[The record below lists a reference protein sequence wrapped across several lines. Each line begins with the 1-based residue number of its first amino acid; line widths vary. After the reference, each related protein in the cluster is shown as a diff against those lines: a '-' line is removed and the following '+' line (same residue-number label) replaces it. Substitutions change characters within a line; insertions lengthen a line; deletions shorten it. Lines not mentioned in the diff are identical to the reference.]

1 MGRAQHLCKTTLFD
15 FPLRARRT
23 GFYHWVGALLR
34 TGLRP
39 FALPHPD
46 AAGVVLCSLH
56 GLRARRDGNLRSLED
71 VFADRCLCRVNLIFY
86 IDVGRVGTLAAV
98 NLIPLT
104 VHHRVRVY
112 SELV

>member
-1 MGRAQHLCKTTLFD
+1 MANR
-15 FPLRARRT
+15 
-23 GFYHWVGALLR
+23 
-34 TGLRP
+34 LRP

-46 AAGVVLCSLH
+46 AAGVLLCTLH
-56 GLRARRDGNLRSLED
+56 MLRVRWDGNLGSLED

-86 IDVGRVGTLAAV
+86 IHVGRVSTLAAV
-98 NLIPLT
+98 NLIHLT